1 MSDTSTRQYHGAHPM
16 IQPVRWS
23 VPIEEALQQLPTPQ
37 RGLYRLLHDTALAN
51 TLRAPLLTHRRMVWQ
66 VDGHIIAAASLS
78 VADPVGRQG
87 YWRFR
92 TDHPPLPWPARRT
105 IIEVTSPYSDRWQL
119 FKPTIVP
126 AEGLTM
132 AEYLDKI
139 ERSGTSTPSG
149 VAALVEAVREPA
161 RGWVANPDR
170 PGGRFHAKRR
180 ARIDLQH
187 WTDAGLQVDR
197 REQMELLDHVRHGAL
212 GITQAIHDAAQQF
225 RMAPPHALAQQLDG
239 LVRRWR
245 GMSQHSQASE
255 RAAARVSPPSM
266 SDLPSWINP
275 DYVLPAGHPLQELRR
290 RMEQELAR
298 QDPGWAR
305 RPAAEQRS
313 TRRTWLENNAEQ
325 IATALASVDRGRFD
339 VLRHWLVGGADLG
352 S

>member
-1 MSDTSTRQYHGAHPM
+1 MSGTSPRQYHGAHPM

-51 TLRAPLLTHRRMVWQ
+51 TLRAPLLTHRRTVWQ
-66 VDGHIIAAASLS
+66 VDSHIIAAASLS
-78 VADPVGRQG
+78 VADPEGRQG

-92 TDHPPLPWPARRT
+92 TDHPPLPWPARRDLL
-105 IIEVTSPYSDRWQL
+105 EVSSVHSDRWQL
-119 FKPTIVP
+119 SKPTIVP
-126 AEGLTM
+126 ADGLTL
-132 AEYLDKI
+132 AEYFDKI

-149 VAALVEAVREPA
+149 VAALVESVREPA

-170 PGGRFHAKRR
+170 PGGRLHTKPQ
-180 ARIDLQH
+180 ARVDLQH

-197 REQMELLDHVRHGAL
+197 REQRELLDQVRHGAV
-212 GITQAIHDAAQQF
+212 GISQAVHDTAQQF
-225 RMAPPHALAQQLDG
+225 RMAPPLALAQQLDG

-266 SDLPSWINP
+266 DDLPSWINP
-275 DYVLPAGHPLQELRR
+275 DYLLPAGHPLRELRH
-290 RMEQELAR
+290 RMEQDLAR

-305 RPAAEQRS
+305 RPAIEQRS
-313 TRRTWLENNAEQ
+313 ARRTWLASNTEQ
-325 IATALASVDRGRFD
+325 IDSAMAGIDRGQFD
-339 VLRHWLVGGADLG
+339 VLGHWLAGG
-352 S
+352 SNSEV